1 MEHDRVDFAEL
12 RRWVVEGDRDAL
24 TPAIARALASGA
36 DPAALLREALIPGM
50 DDVGD
55 LFARNEYFLPEV
67 LLSAR
72 AVQSALDVLRPRLA
86 ERGVEPA
93 GTVVLGTVLGDL
105 HDIGKNLIGM
115 MLEGAGFRVVD
126 LGTNVTPDRF
136 LQAARD
142 NGAAIIALSALL
154 TTTMPAMQTTIS
166 AVRAGGLENVK
177 LIVGG
182 APVTEAFA
190 RSIGA
195 DGYAPDASSAVALA
209 RSLVA

>member
-1 MEHDRVDFAEL
+1 MDFTEM

-24 TPAIARALASGA
+24 APAIAQALASGA
-36 DPAALLREALIPGM
+36 EPAALLGEALIPAM
-50 DDVGD
+50 DEVGD

-72 AVQSALDVLRPRLA
+72 AVQAALNVLRPRLA

-93 GTVVLGTVLGDL
+93 GTVVLGTVQGDL

-115 MLEGAGFRVVD
+115 MLEGAGFRVID
-126 LGTNVTPDRF
+126 LGTNVTADRF
-136 LQAARD
+136 LQSARD
-142 NGAAIIALSALL
+142 NGATLVALSALL
-154 TTTMPAMQTTIS
+154 TTTMPAMQTTI
-166 AVRAGGLENVK
+166 ATFRAAGLAGVK

-182 APVTEAFA
+182 APVTDAFA

-195 DGYAPDASSAVALA
+195 DGYAPDAAAAVALA
-209 RSLVA
+209 RTLVA

>member
-1 MEHDRVDFAEL
+1 MEFAEM

-24 TPAIARALASGA
+24 APAIVQALASGA
-36 DPAALLREALIPGM
+36 DPAAILGEALIAGM
-50 DDVGD
+50 DEVGD

-72 AVQSALDVLRPRLA
+72 AVQAALAVLRPRLA
-86 ERGVEPA
+86 ETGVEPA
-93 GTVVLGTVLGDL
+93 GTVVLGTVQGDL
-105 HDIGKNLIGM
+105 HDIGKNIIGM

-136 LQAARD
+136 LQAARE
-142 NGAAIIALSALL
+142 NGAALVALSALL
-154 TTTMPAMQTTIS
+154 TTTMPAMQATVA
-166 AVRAGGLENVK
+166 AVRAGGLDNVK

-190 RSIGA
+190 RGIGA
-195 DGYAPDASSAVALA
+195 DGYAPDASAAVALA
-209 RSLVA
+209 RNLVA

>member
-1 MEHDRVDFAEL
+1 MDFAEM
-12 RRWVVEGDRDAL
+12 RRCVVEGDRDTLA
-24 TPAIARALASGA
+24 PAIVQALARGT
-36 DPAALLREALIPGM
+36 DPAALLGEALIPGM
-50 DDVGD
+50 DEVGD

-86 ERGVEPA
+86 ERGVEPV
-93 GTVVLGTVLGDL
+93 GTVVLGTVQGDL

-136 LQAARD
+136 LQAARE
-142 NGAAIIALSALL
+142 NGAALVALSALL
-154 TTTMPAMQTTIS
+154 TTTMPAMQATVA
-166 AVRAGGLENVK
+166 AVRAGGLGKVK

-195 DGYAPDASSAVALA
+195 DGYAPDASAAVALA

>member
-1 MEHDRVDFAEL
+1 MDFAEM
-12 RRWVVEGDRDAL
+12 RRCVVEGDRDTLA
-24 TPAIARALASGA
+24 PAIAQALASGA
-36 DPAALLREALIPGM
+36 DPAALLGEALIPGM
-50 DDVGD
+50 DEVGD

-86 ERGVEPA
+86 ERGVEPV
-93 GTVVLGTVLGDL
+93 GTVVLGTVQGDL

-136 LQAARD
+136 LQAARE
-142 NGAAIIALSALL
+142 NGAALVALSALL
-154 TTTMPAMQTTIS
+154 TTTMPAMQATVA
-166 AVRAGGLENVK
+166 AVRAGGLGKVK

-195 DGYAPDASSAVALA
+195 DGYAPDASSAVAWA
-209 RSLVA
+209 RSLGA

>member
-1 MEHDRVDFAEL
+1 MDFTEM

-24 TPAIARALASGA
+24 APAIAQALASGA
-36 DPAALLREALIPGM
+36 EPAALLGEALIPAM
-50 DDVGD
+50 DEVGD

-72 AVQSALDVLRPRLA
+72 AVQAALNVLRPRLA

-93 GTVVLGTVLGDL
+93 GTVVLGTVQGDL

-126 LGTNVTPDRF
+126 LGSNVAPDRF
-136 LQAARD
+136 IAAAREHS
-142 NGAAIIALSALL
+142 AAFVALSALL
-154 TTTMPAMQTTIS
+154 TTTMPAMQSTV
-166 AVRAGGLENVK
+166 AALRASDLREVK
-177 LIVGG
+177 LVVGG

-195 DGYAPDASSAVALA
+195 DGYAPDASSAVALV

>member
-1 MEHDRVDFAEL
+1 M
-12 RRWVVEGDRDAL
+12 RRCVVEGDRDTLA
-24 TPAIARALASGA
+24 PAIVQALARGT
-36 DPAALLREALIPGM
+36 DPAALLGEALIPGM
-50 DDVGD
+50 DEVGD

-86 ERGVEPA
+86 ERGVEPV
-93 GTVVLGTVLGDL
+93 GTVVLGTVQGDL

-136 LQAARD
+136 LQAARE
-142 NGAAIIALSALL
+142 NGAALVALSALL
-154 TTTMPAMQTTIS
+154 TTTMPAMQATVA
-166 AVRAGGLENVK
+166 AVRAGGLGKVK

-195 DGYAPDASSAVALA
+195 DGYAPDASAAVALA

>member
-1 MEHDRVDFAEL
+1 MDFTAM

-24 TPAIARALASGA
+24 APAIAQALTSGA
-36 DPAALLREALIPGM
+36 DPAIILGEALIAGM
-50 DDVGD
+50 DEVGD

-72 AVQSALDVLRPRLA
+72 AVQSALTVLRPRLA
-86 ERGVEPA
+86 ETGVEPA
-93 GTVVLGTVLGDL
+93 GTVVLGTVQGDL

-115 MLEGAGFRVVD
+115 MLEGAGFRVID

-136 LQAARD
+136 LQSARE
-142 NGAAIIALSALL
+142 NGAALVALSALL
-154 TTTMPAMQTTIS
+154 TTTMPAMQATV
-166 AVRAGGLENVK
+166 AAFRDARLADVK

-195 DGYAPDASSAVALA
+195 DGYAPDASAAVALA
-209 RSLVA
+209 RRLVA

>member
-1 MEHDRVDFAEL
+1 MDFTAM

-24 TPAIARALASGA
+24 APAIVQALASGA
-36 DPAALLREALIPGM
+36 DPAAILGEALIAGM
-50 DDVGD
+50 DEVGD

-72 AVQSALDVLRPRLA
+72 AVQAALAVLRPRLA
-86 ERGVEPA
+86 EPGVEPA
-93 GTVVLGTVLGDL
+93 GTVVLGTVQGDL

-136 LQAARD
+136 LQSARE
-142 NGAAIIALSALL
+142 NGAALVALSALL
-154 TTTMPAMQTTIS
+154 TTTMPAMQATV
-166 AVRAGGLENVK
+166 AAFRGGGPANVK
-177 LIVGG
+177 VIVGG

-195 DGYAPDASSAVALA
+195 DGYAPDASAAVALA

>member
-1 MEHDRVDFAEL
+1 MDFSEM

-24 TPAIARALASGA
+24 TPAIAQALASGT
-36 DPAALLREALIPGM
+36 DPAALLGDALIPGM
-50 DDVGD
+50 DEVGD

-72 AVQSALDVLRPRLA
+72 AVQGALDVLRPRLA
-86 ERGVEPA
+86 ESGVEPA
-93 GTVVLGTVLGDL
+93 GTVVLGTVQGDL

-126 LGTNVTPDRF
+126 LGSNVASEQF
-136 LQAARD
+136 LAAAREH
-142 NGAAIIALSALL
+142 GAAFVALSALL
-154 TTTMPAMQTTIS
+154 TTTMPAMQATV
-166 AVRAGGLENVK
+166 AALRASDLRDLK

-190 RSIGA
+190 RGIGA
-195 DGYAPDASSAVALA
+195 DGYAPDASSAVALV
-209 RSLVA
+209 RGLVA